1 MIFYNILGGIATMA
15 KEKVVLAYS
24 GGLDTSIIIPWL
36 KENYDY
42 DVIAVCG
49 DVGQGKETDGL
60 EERAKKAGASKLY
73 IEDLRDDYVKDYIFP
88 TLKAGAV
95 YEGKYLLGTS
105 HARPIIAKRL
115 VEIAHKEGAV
125 AICHGAT
132 GKGNDQ
138 VRFELGIKALDPSLK
153 IIAPWRIWDIK
164 SREDAVDYAEAHNIE
179 IPVTKKDLY
188 SRDRNIWH
196 ISHEG
201 MDLEDPANEPQLDS
215 LLKLGVS
222 PEKAPN
228 EPKYI
233 TIGFEKGEP
242 VSLDGKK
249 LDPRPLV
256 EELNKLG
263 GAYGV
268 GIADIVED
276 RLVGMK
282 SRGVY
287 ETPGGTILYTAIQ
300 ELEYLCL
307 DRDTQAFKRQ
317 SAIKF
322 AELVYDGKW
331 FTPLRES
338 MSAMFDVMDETVTGE
353 VRLKLYKGSVTP
365 AGAKSPYSLYNEDI
379 ASFGDSH
386 ELYSHKDSEGFINL
400 FGLPL
405 TVRAMMKKKNGL
417 DK

>member
-1 MIFYNILGGIATMA
+1 MA

-287 ETPGGTILYTAIQ
+287 VQFFILLFKNLNTFALTEILRHSSVSQLLSLLNLYMTVNGLHRFVNQ
-300 ELEYLCL
+300 CQLCL
-307 DRDTQAFKRQ
+307 TLWTKLLQVKSDL
-317 SAIKF
+317 S
-322 AELVYDGKW
+322 
-331 FTPLRES
+331 FTK
-338 MSAMFDVMDETVTGE
+338 A
-353 VRLKLYKGSVTP
+353 
-365 AGAKSPYSLYNEDI
+365 A
-379 ASFGDSH
+379 
-386 ELYSHKDSEGFINL
+386 
-400 FGLPL
+400 
-405 TVRAMMKKKNGL
+405 
-417 DK
+417 